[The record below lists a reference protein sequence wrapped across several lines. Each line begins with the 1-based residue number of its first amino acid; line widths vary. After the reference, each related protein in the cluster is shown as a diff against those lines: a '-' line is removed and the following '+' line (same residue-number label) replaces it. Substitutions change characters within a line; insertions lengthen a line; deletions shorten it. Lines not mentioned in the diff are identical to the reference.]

1 MECGDLSPLL
11 VGGGWTPDRRIKPQ
25 TGGCDLSQRPRRRL
39 AGALQRRRKKTLSTN
54 ERDLI
59 VGGQA
64 VIEGVMMR
72 TPNAY
77 AVAVRKADGT
87 IVNISARLPKWSDK
101 YPLLKLPVL
110 RGSAVLVQSMGLGIK
125 ALNYSANEAFGD
137 AQEAETKEVRV
148 ALTPAV
154 IEGEGDFAGLTG
166 AIPGL
171 FPVPTQKRAKDEMK
185 KGGTAAAAGSIIF
198 AMIFNLLLFVAAP
211 LLLTNALFIGAGW
224 APSPAATE
232 TTAGS
237 RQTPGAAANVSDGSS
252 TNAGS
257 ETVNDAWYS
266 RGRRTVKTY
275 LHPVRPSV
283 AFNLIDGGI
292 RMSFFLIMIFS
303 FSLLKD
309 IRRVFEY
316 HGAEH
321 KTVFTWEKGLALT
334 VANARP
340 QPRQHPRCGTSFLM
354 VVMLVSIALFSV
366 IKFDSLV
373 YNFLVRVALVPLV
386 AGLSYEIIRLSAK
399 KESGWFFKLITKPG
413 VWLQNITTQEP
424 DDGQLEVAIEALK
437 ESLKLEPQ
445 TGEAALAPLS

>member
-1 MECGDLSPLL
+1 M
-11 VGGGWTPDRRIKPQ
+11 
-25 TGGCDLSQRPRRRL
+25 TGKNACRTEEI
-39 AGALQRRRKKTLSTN
+39 TLSTN

-87 IVNISARLPKWSDK
+87 IVNIAARLPKWSDK

-137 AQEAETKEVRV
+137 AQQADAKEVRV
-148 ALTPAV
+148 ALTPAM

-166 AIPGL
+166 AVPGL
-171 FPVPTQKRAKDEMK
+171 FPVPTQERSQDEMK
-185 KGGTAAAAGSIIF
+185 KGGTTAAAGSIIF
-198 AMIFNLLLFVAAP
+198 AMIFNVLLFVAAP
-211 LLLTNALFIGAGW
+211 LLLTNALFIAVGW
-224 APSPAATE
+224 APSPNTTVVASSQ
-232 TTAGS
+232 TAGAPIAES
-237 RQTPGAAANVSDGSS
+237 SPTADAN
-252 TNAGS
+252 AP
-257 ETVNDAWYS
+257 AWYT
-266 RGRRTVKTY
+266 RTWTTVRTY

-283 AFNLIDGGI
+283 LFNLIDGGI

-321 KTVFTWEKGLALT
+321 KTVFTWEAGLPLT
-334 VANARP
+334 VENARP

-354 VVMLVSIALFSV
+354 VVMLVSIVLFSV
-366 IKFDSLV
+366 IKFDSLI
-373 YNFLVRVALVPLV
+373 YNFLVRLALVPLV
-386 AGLSYEIIRLSAK
+386 AGLSYEIIRLSAR
-399 KESGWFFKLITKPG
+399 KESGWFFKLITRPG

-424 DDGQLEVAIEALK
+424 DDLQLEVAIEALK

-445 TGEAALAPLS
+445 PAEAALAPMS

>member
-1 MECGDLSPLL
+1 
-11 VGGGWTPDRRIKPQ
+11 
-25 TGGCDLSQRPRRRL
+25 
-39 AGALQRRRKKTLSTN
+39 LSTN

-77 AVAVRKADGT
+77 AIAVRKADGT
-87 IVNISARLPKWSDK
+87 IVNVAARLPKWSVK
-101 YPLLKLPVL
+101 YPILKLPVL
-110 RGSAVLVQSMGLGIK
+110 RGSAMLVQSMGLGIK

-137 AQEAETKEVRV
+137 VQEAEAKEVRV
-148 ALTPAV
+148 ALTPAM

-166 AIPGL
+166 AVPGL
-171 FPVPTQKRAKDEMK
+171 IPVPTQKRAKDEMK
-185 KGGTAAAAGSIIF
+185 QGGTAAAAGSIIF
-198 AMIFNLLLFVAAP
+198 AMIFNILLFVAAP

-224 APSPAATE
+224 APSPS
-232 TTAGS
+232 TTANTTVA
-237 RQTPGAAANVSDGSS
+237 TPGQTASAPNATVSGSNVADS
-252 TNAGS
+252 NAP
-257 ETVNDAWYS
+257 AWYS
-266 RGRRTVKTY
+266 RAWSTVRTY

-283 AFNLIDGGI
+283 AFNLVDGLI

-321 KTVFTWEKGLALT
+321 KTVFTWEAGLPLT
-334 VANARP
+334 VENARP

-373 YNFLVRVALVPLV
+373 YNFSVRLALVPLV

-399 KESGWFFKLITKPG
+399 KESGWFFKLITRPG

-445 TGEAALAPLS
+445 PGEAALAPLS

>member
-1 MECGDLSPLL
+1 
-11 VGGGWTPDRRIKPQ
+11 
-25 TGGCDLSQRPRRRL
+25 
-39 AGALQRRRKKTLSTN
+39 LSTN

-77 AVAVRKADGT
+77 AIAVRKADGT
-87 IVNISARLPKWSDK
+87 IVNTSARLPKWSDK
-101 YPLLKLPVL
+101 VPILKLPIL
-110 RGSAVLVQSMGLGIK
+110 RGGAVLVQSMGLGIK
-125 ALNYSANEAFGD
+125 ALNFSANEAFAD
-137 AQEAETKEVRV
+137 AEEAEAEEVEM

-166 AIPGL
+166 AMPGL
-171 FPVPTQKRAKDEMK
+171 FPVPTQKRSKDELK
-185 KGGTAAAAGSIIF
+185 KGGTAAAAGSIVF
-198 AMIFNLLLFVAAP
+198 ALFFNVLLFIAAP
-211 LLLTNALFIGAGW
+211 LLLTNALFIAAGW
-224 APSPAATE
+224 APTPAAVS
-232 TTAGS
+232 TA
-237 RQTPGAAANVSDGSS
+237 QPGAPLKSDGAIVSGQAGPTNSS
-252 TNAGS
+252 LSNN
-257 ETVNDAWYS
+257 EPWYTRS
-266 RGRRTVKTY
+266 WQSVKTY
-275 LHPVRPSV
+275 LHPVRPSIS
-283 AFNLIDGGI
+283 FNLIDGLI

-321 KTVFTWEKGLALT
+321 KTVFTWEAGLPLT
-334 VANARP
+334 VENARP

-354 VVMLVSIALFSV
+354 VVMLVSILLFSV
-366 IKFDSLV
+366 IKFDSLLL
-373 YNFLVRVALVPLV
+373 NFLVRIALIPLV

-399 KESGWFFKLITKPG
+399 KESGFFFKSITKPG

-424 DDGQLEVAIEALK
+424 DDSQLEVAIEALK

-445 TGEAALAPLS
+445 QQEAGVALLS

>member
-1 MECGDLSPLL
+1 
-11 VGGGWTPDRRIKPQ
+11 V
-25 TGGCDLSQRPRRRL
+25 
-39 AGALQRRRKKTLSTN
+39 STS

-77 AVAVRKADGT
+77 AIAVRKADGS
-87 IVNISARLPKWSDK
+87 IVNTAAALPKWSDK

-110 RGSAVLVQSMGLGIK
+110 RGGAILVQSMGLGIK
-125 ALNYSANEAFGD
+125 ALNFSANEAFAD
-137 AQEAETKEVRV
+137 AEEAETAEEVSV

-166 AIPGL
+166 AVPGL
-171 FPVPTQKRAKDEMK
+171 IPIPTQKRARDEMK
-185 KGGTAAAAGSIIF
+185 KGGTAAAAGSIAF
-198 AMIFNLLLFVAAP
+198 ALFFNVLLFIVAP
-211 LLLTNALFIGAGW
+211 LLLTNALFIAAGW
-224 APSPAATE
+224 ATTPQSAASSPTTQAQTAT
-232 TTAGS
+232 TSAPTA
-237 RQTPGAAANVSDGSS
+237 TSS
-252 TNAGS
+252 SAPATQS
-257 ETVNDAWYS
+257 DAWYARAYRS
-266 RGRRTVKTY
+266 VSAY

-283 AFNLIDGGI
+283 AFNLIDGMI
-292 RMSFFLIMIFS
+292 RMAFFLIMIFS

-321 KTVFTWEKGLALT
+321 KTVFTWEAGLPLT
-334 VANARP
+334 VENARP

-354 VVMLVSIALFSV
+354 VVMLVSVVLFSI

-373 YNFLVRVALVPLV
+373 YNMLVRIALVPVV

-399 KESGWFFKLITKPG
+399 KEGSFVFKMITLPG
-413 VWLQNITTQEP
+413 IWMQNITTKEP
-424 DDGQLEVAIEALK
+424 DDEQLEVAIEALK
-437 ESLKLEPQ
+437 ESLKFEPQ
-445 TGEAALAPLS
+445 TKEAEAAPLA